1 MLWKEV
7 VGGIQI
13 PAATGVL
20 PALKLKHLGHT
31 LGAQNCHVPD
41 DDDERELWAEQMSPG
56 SKLEDDKKQAVE
68 KVMYARHARW
78 GPGVGNTSGP
88 RARDQVVVGCS

>member
-1 MLWKEV
+1 MV
-7 VGGIQI
+7 VGIQI

-20 PALKLKHLGHT
+20 PAFKLKHPGHT

-41 DDDERELWAEQMSPG
+41 DDDGRELRAEQMWPG
-56 SKLEDDKKQAVE
+56 SEPEDGKKQAVE
-68 KVMYARHARW
+68 KVLFARRARW

-88 RARDQVVVGCS
+88 RARDQVVAGCS